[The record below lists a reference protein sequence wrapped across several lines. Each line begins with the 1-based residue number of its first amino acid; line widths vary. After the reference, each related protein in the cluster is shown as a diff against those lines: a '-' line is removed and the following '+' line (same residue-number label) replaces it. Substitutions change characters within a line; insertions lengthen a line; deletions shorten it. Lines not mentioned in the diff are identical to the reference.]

1 VILVTQPVAKPTP
14 RQQWPN
20 LLRIAASLLVATAIM
35 LFVAQGVLFPRQS
48 GHFPL
53 SEAWVYQANGRIVAV
68 STSASGIVFAR
79 TNADLTALAAD
90 SGQSLWQVELPRQVQ
105 PSPVIARD
113 GAALVGA
120 ATREVWALDEL
131 TGQVL
136 WKIELEPPLYGE
148 PHVLGVTPC
157 CVLVSRLAP
166 DLTAYDP
173 IDGQTLWS
181 LPNSRSFPTIHLDGE
196 TIYVTGAEGVQAL
209 EAATGKQLWSRDI
222 GPVGSSAYQVGTIFV
237 MLNSNRSGPRVVAF
251 DVANKSFVWTAPIDD
266 DPLVEVQ
273 ALDGAVYVTSP
284 THLYAFQ
291 AATGRSLWQAQLSFG
306 SNVRLVGQVVYV
318 FDWLDQRIVAY
329 DPNSGQELGAVQY
342 AFPQLYFS
350 YRSNVA
356 QLPEWLFVAEGR
368 KLHAF
373 GPP

>member
-1 VILVTQPVAKPTP
+1 MVKPTT
-14 RQQWPN
+14 RLQWPIIV
-20 LLRIAASLLVATAIM
+20 RIAASLLVATAVV
-35 LFVAQGVLFPRQS
+35 LFVTQRVLYPRQS

-53 SEAWVYQANGRIVAV
+53 SEVWVYQSNGPIAAV
-68 STSASGIVFAR
+68 STSASGIVFVR
-79 TNADLTALAAD
+79 TNTDLAALAAN
-90 SGQSLWQVELPRQVQ
+90 SGQSLWQVVLPRQVES
-105 PSPVIARD
+105 SPVIARD
-113 GAALVGA
+113 GVAFAGA

-131 TGQVL
+131 NGQVL
-136 WKIELEPPLYGE
+136 WKIELEPPFYGE
-148 PHVLGVTPC
+148 PNVLGVTPC

-173 IDGQTLWS
+173 LDGQTLWS
-181 LPNSRSFPTIHLDGE
+181 LRSGRSFPTIYVDGE
-196 TIYVTGAEGVQAL
+196 TIYMTGADGVQAL
-209 EAATGKQLWSRDI
+209 EAATSKQLWSQDFAS
-222 GPVGSSAYQVGTIFV
+222 VEHSAYEAGTIFLI
-237 MLNSNRSGPRVVAF
+237 LNSNRGGSRVTGF
-251 DVANKSFVWTAPIDD
+251 DVANNSFVWTTPIDD
-266 DPLVEVQ
+266 DSLVEVQ
-273 ALDGAVYVTSP
+273 ALDGAVYVTSQ